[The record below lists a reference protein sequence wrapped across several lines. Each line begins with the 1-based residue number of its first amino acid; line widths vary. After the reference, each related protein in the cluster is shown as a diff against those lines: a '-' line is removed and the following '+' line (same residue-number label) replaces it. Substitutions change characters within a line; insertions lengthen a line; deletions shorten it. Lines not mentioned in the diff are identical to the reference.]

1 MNSPQDASPGS
12 RLISQLLL
20 DDPEMIDIVEEFVDE
35 LPARIAELREAHRD
49 LDWELLRNCAHRLK
63 GAGGSYGYPMLSTV
77 AAAMEAAFMERRD
90 DRFSDLLAQL
100 ADLAEAAK
108 AGLSTDA

>member
-1 MNSPQDASPGS
+1 MNSPQDGSPGF
-12 RLISQLLL
+12 RLISQLMV
-20 DDPEMIDIVEEFVDE
+20 DDPEMTDIVVEFVAE
-35 LPARIAELREAHRD
+35 LPARIAEIREAHRA

-63 GAGGSYGYPMLSTV
+63 GAGGSYGYPKLSTV
-77 AAAMEAAFMERRD
+77 AASMEATFAERRD

-100 ADLAEAAK
+100 TDLAEAAK